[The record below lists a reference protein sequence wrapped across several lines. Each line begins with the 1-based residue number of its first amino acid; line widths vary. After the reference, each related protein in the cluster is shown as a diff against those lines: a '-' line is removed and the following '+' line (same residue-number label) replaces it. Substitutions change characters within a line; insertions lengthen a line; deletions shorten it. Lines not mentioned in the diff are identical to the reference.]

1 MPMIET
7 PDSLRFFWG
16 ARGDNAAIA
25 LLAGNAELPGD
36 LTWEELPRFAAGQAG
51 AERVKADLWRFLY
64 DAWQATWGEALKA
77 AFPAARLG
85 VVNEYEDEPPSVAR
99 VWENRGLNNWAEI
112 GEGRWLQTSVWV
124 DGDYPAALKLGFYLS
139 DDERRHFAD
148 AWSEP
153 DDGDPWRNTR
163 DGVTLPGDGPLDLTA
178 LRQLAET
185 ALGQIVSPSRLMEV

>member
-1 MPMIET
+1 MIET

-36 LTWEELPRFAAGQAG
+36 LTWEELPCFAAGQAG

-77 AFPAARLG
+77 VFPAARLG

-99 VWENRGLNNWAEI
+99 VWENRSLNNWAEI
-112 GEGRWLQTSVWV
+112 GEGRWLQTLVWV
-124 DGDYPAALKLGFYLS
+124 DGDYPAALKLGFFIHEAEA
-139 DDERRHFAD
+139 DGDFGD

-153 DDGDPWRNTR
+153 DDGGLWRNTL
-163 DGVTLPGDGPLDLTA
+163 DGVTLPGDGPLDLAA
-178 LRQLAET
+178 LRRLAET
-185 ALGQIVSPSRLMEV
+185 ALRRIAGA